1 MSETPTEP
9 PAGAKPTDLGAAAP
23 VTEISSTT
31 PPARASDQASPPPQG
46 KAPEIAKATTA
57 ASAAGAAAAARA
69 AIEERRG
76 SRSSGNTLF
85 LVALLLIWGIA
96 CLAALVTVI
105 YHNTP
110 VSEAAVRQAIAQ
122 IPMPSGYVASGPLPA
137 DTVIDA
143 YMQPEEDYGIL
154 TVGNVRIALK
164 DAERYAWGSYQF
176 NVNPSGNQS
185 VTGMLNNSGP
195 DFEFSS
201 WNQGTTTFVRWNR
214 LTFSFQNGQVWVQG
228 NSYPLNGGT
237 VTVFIDS
244 QGNFVEAIYGR

>member
-1 MSETPTEP
+1 VGSASPQRK
-9 PAGAKPTDLGAAAP
+9 GR
-23 VTEISSTT
+23 EIS
-31 PPARASDQASPPPQG
+31 
-46 KAPEIAKATTA
+46 KATSA

-69 AIEERRG
+69 AIEDR
-76 SRSSGNTLF
+76 RSSGPSGNG
-85 LVALLLIWGIA
+85 LLLIGLLLVWGIA

-110 VSEAAVRQAIAQ
+110 VSEAAIRQAIAQ
-122 IPMPSGYVASGPLPA
+122 VPMPAGYVPSGPLPA

-176 NVNPSGNQS
+176 NVNPSGDQVN
-185 VTGMLNNSGP
+185 TGTMNNSGP

-201 WNQGTTTFVRWNR
+201 WNQGTSTFVRWNR
-214 LTFSFQNGQVWVQG
+214 LTFSFQNGQVWLQG
-228 NSYPLNGGT
+228 NSFPLNGGT
-237 VTVFIDS
+237 VTVFVDN

>member
-9 PAGAKPTDLGAAAP
+9 PADAEPTDLGAAAP
-23 VTEISSTT
+23 ATEI
-31 PPARASDQASPPPQG
+31 AASDQAIAPPQG
-46 KAPEIAKATTA
+46 KGPEIARTTSA

-69 AIEERRG
+69 AIEDRRE
-76 SRSSGNTLF
+76 SRRSGNG
-85 LVALLLIWGIA
+85 LLLIGLLLMWGTA

-122 IPMPSGYVASGPLPA
+122 IPMPSGYVPSGPLPA

-176 NVNPSGNQS
+176 NVNPSGSQGGG
-185 VTGMLNNSGP
+185 TMNNSGP

-201 WNQGTTTFVRWNR
+201 WNQNTTTFVRWNR
-214 LTFSFQNGQVWVQG
+214 LTFSFQNGQVWLQG
-228 NSYPLNGGT
+228 NSFPLNGAT
-237 VTVFIDS
+237 VTVFVDN
-244 QGNFVEAIYGR
+244 QGNFVESIYGR